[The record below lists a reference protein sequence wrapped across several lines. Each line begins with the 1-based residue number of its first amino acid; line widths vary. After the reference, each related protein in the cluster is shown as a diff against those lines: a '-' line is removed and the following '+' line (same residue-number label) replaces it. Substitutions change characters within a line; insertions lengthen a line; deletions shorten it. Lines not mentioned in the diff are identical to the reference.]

1 MTLSTKAE
9 VDNDRN
15 QKQSDQPWINAA
27 RQGDVT
33 AWEHLVRQYEQ
44 PVFRLAYLILA
55 NVEDAEE
62 VAQEAFVRAFQSL
75 ATFDENRPFQPWLM
89 QITHNLARNRQR
101 SLGRYW
107 AAIQRWRQKVPVA
120 ETAVPDS
127 QDAQLLWQA
136 VQRLRPA
143 AQEIIYLRYFL
154 EFSEAE
160 TAAILDIK
168 KGTAKSRLS
177 RALNQLRNVINM
189 HYTEL
194 KDF

>member
-1 MTLSTKAE
+1 MTLSTE
-9 VDNDRN
+9 VEVENGRN
-15 QKQSDQPWINAA
+15 QIQSDQPWVTAA
-27 RQGDVT
+27 RQGDVA
-33 AWEHLVRQYEQ
+33 AWEYLVRQYQQ
-44 PVFRLAYLILA
+44 PTFRLAYLILK

-62 VAQEAFVRAFQSL
+62 VAQEVFVRAFQAL
-75 ATFDENRPFQPWLM
+75 HTFDEKRPLQPWLM
-89 QITHNLARNRQR
+89 QITRNLARNRQR

-120 ETAVPDS
+120 ETGVTDS

-136 VQRLRPA
+136 VQQLKPT

-160 TAAILDIK
+160 TAEILQIK

-177 RALNQLRNVINM
+177 RALAQLRQVID
-189 HYTEL
+189 TDFQEL
-194 KDF
+194 KDY